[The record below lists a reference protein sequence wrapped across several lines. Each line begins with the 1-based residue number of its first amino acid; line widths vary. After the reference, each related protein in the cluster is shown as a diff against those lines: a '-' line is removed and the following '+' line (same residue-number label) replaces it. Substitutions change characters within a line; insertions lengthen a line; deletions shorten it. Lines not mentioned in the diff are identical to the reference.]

1 VTGVVQAWGH
11 ELRRV
16 HRELRAQLSRARAD
30 LTAGRAPGAAAASL
44 TLHCAGFCD
53 ALTRHHG
60 AEDRAL
66 FPPVLAAHPE
76 LAGDVAR
83 LIEDHRLLA
92 GLISDL
98 GQVAGDGDPAAIARH
113 LDGIEA
119 IMESHF
125 AFEERK
131 LAGVLS
137 AMTLDAE
144 DPAEVLGLGGPAS

>member
-1 VTGVVQAWGH
+1 VQAWGH

-30 LTAGRAPGAAAASL
+30 LTAGRAPGAAASL

-131 LAGVLS
+131 LAGVLN

-144 DPAEVLGLGGPAS
+144 DLAEVLGVGGPAS

>member
-1 VTGVVQAWGH
+1 M
-11 ELRRV
+11 
-16 HRELRAQLSRARAD
+16 HRELRARLTRARAD
-30 LTAGRAPGAAAASL
+30 LAAGRVPQASASSL
-44 TLHCAGFCD
+44 ALHCAGFCD

-83 LIEDHRLLA
+83 LIEDHHLLA
-92 GLISDL
+92 GLITDL
-98 GQVAGDGDPAAIARH
+98 GQVAGAGDPGAIARH

-131 LAGVLS
+131 LAGVLD
-137 AMTLDAE
+137 AMTLEAG
-144 DPAEVLGLGGPAS
+144 DPAEVLGRGGPAS